1 MTSYK
6 GTREAFAKALLE
18 MAETDDR
25 LMFVSPDS
33 LKAMRA
39 TEFGET
45 YPKRYVEV
53 GIAEQ
58 NALGV
63 AAGMASCG
71 LIPFIG
77 TYGGFITMR
86 ACEQMRT
93 FIAYPNLNVKMI
105 GINGGMVGGEREGVT
120 HQSIED
126 LGIVRTIPGITVL
139 TPCDESQVYGAV
151 KACVDIEGPV
161 YIRCG
166 SGREPVVYDRS
177 IPFEFGKIRLLKE
190 YGNDVAVFASG
201 FIMDRAIA
209 AVEAL
214 RGQGINATLVDVS
227 TLKPLDDAGVI
238 DILKKCGAAV
248 TVEDHNII
256 GGMGSAI
263 SETAS
268 GSYPVPVLRVGIR
281 DVFPQSGMP
290 DELLDY
296 YGISEISIM
305 DSAKKSHSNEKNRV

>member
-1 MTSYK
+1 MSSYK
-6 GTREAFAKALLE
+6 GTREAFAQALIE
-18 MAETDDR
+18 MAQTDER

-39 TEFGET
+39 VEFGDKF
-45 YPKRYVEV
+45 PDRYIEV

-58 NALGV
+58 NALDV
-63 AAGMASCG
+63 AAGLASSR
-71 LIPFIG
+71 LIPFVA

-86 ACEQMRT
+86 ACEQVRT

-105 GINGGMVGGEREGVT
+105 GINGGLLGGEREGVT

-151 KACVDIEGPV
+151 KASVEINGPV

-177 IPFEFGKIRLLKE
+177 VPFEFGKVRVLRE
-190 YGNDVAVFASG
+190 FGNHVAVFASG
-201 FIMDRAIA
+201 FIMDRAIE
-209 AVEAL
+209 AVESL
-214 RGQGINATLVDVS
+214 NEQGIKATLIDVS
-227 TLKPLDDAGVI
+227 TLKPLDLNGVVGV
-238 DILKKCGAAV
+238 LKKCKAAV

-256 GGMGSAI
+256 GGLGSAVA
-263 SETAS
+263 ETSAEN
-268 GSYPVPVLRVGIR
+268 YPVPVVRVGIK
-281 DVFPQSGMP
+281 DVFPQSGEP
-290 DELLDY
+290 AELLDY
-296 YGISEISIM
+296 YGIGVKDIVEA
-305 DSAKKSHSNEKNRV
+305 AKKAIKLKNIK